1 MQREDS
7 KGKPAKKLKAKKHPQ
22 RNESPPNPTAPLH
35 LVRGGAFSSKE
46 FCVVLTRSSE
56 ILQPP
61 HIFAGLLYRGYR
73 AIAIDA
79 PTHFKC
85 RTALQVANWNSRR
98 DVEKHYA
105 TLSFEETATLPLRD
119 LAHPDGCH
127 LFEWTSGPHLP
138 CACELIKRWGFK
150 YSSKAFTWVKL
161 RRGLNADQFHLLTES
176 DLHVGL
182 GLTTRK
188 GTEDVLLGRRG
199 NCRRIAKDVREI
211 ILAPV
216 REHSRKP
223 DEFYARVERYCDG
236 PFVDLF
242 ARERRPNWDVW
253 GDQTKMFSKE
263 VRRD

>member
-1 MQREDS
+1 MLMRTDS
-7 KGKPAKKLKAKKHPQ
+7 
-22 RNESPPNPTAPLH
+22 
-35 LVRGGAFSSKE
+35 V
-46 FCVVLTRSSE
+46 

-61 HIFAGLLYRGYR
+61 HPFAGLRRKHYR
-73 AIAIDA
+73 AIAIDP

-85 RTALQVANWNSRR
+85 RTALQVQNWNSRR

-105 TLSFEETATLPLRD
+105 TMSFDELAALPLWD

-127 LFEWTSGPHLP
+127 LFSWTSGPHLP
-138 CACELIKRWGFK
+138 KACELIENWGFK

-161 RRGLNADQFHLLTES
+161 RRLLDPDQFRLRTEF

-199 NCRRIAKDVREI
+199 DCRRISKSVREV

-223 DEFYARVERYCDG
+223 DEFYGRVQQYCAG
-236 PFVDLF
+236 PYLDLF
-242 ARERRPNWDVW
+242 AREQRPGWDCW
-253 GDQTKMFSKE
+253 GDQANMFSRG
-263 VRRD
+263 VS